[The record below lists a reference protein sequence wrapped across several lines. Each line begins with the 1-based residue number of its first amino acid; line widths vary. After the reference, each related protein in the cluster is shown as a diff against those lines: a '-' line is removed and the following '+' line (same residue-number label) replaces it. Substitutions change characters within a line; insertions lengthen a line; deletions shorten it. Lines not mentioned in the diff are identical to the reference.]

1 MRGAPFRIRCKVL
14 PVRSPFSLH
23 RKRARL
29 RFHRKK
35 RGTRVSGSHS
45 LASVGELFL
54 FTACLLVGA
63 VAMSLFVVRFVL
75 PQWRV
80 NRHFVQTTCQVIR
93 HPGMKKSTEEDVS
106 LWQPT
111 ITYRY
116 RANGSTYIGRDYD
129 LLDSRY
135 PSRKKAEAIKDR
147 YKLGKKYPCWY
158 DPLDPGTA
166 VLFSG
171 NPLAYW
177 LLLVPVAF
185 LAIGVGGLGYTL
197 WQFTASRERRAAMA
211 QNTASRELF
220 EDDTGAKK
228 FPAIPRI
235 EDVSGSPGTT
245 LAFRLPIA
253 ARLGWQL
260 FAIGV
265 GTACWNAIVALFVI
279 LAIDKIMTG
288 EADWILLVALFP
300 FVMAGVW
307 LVVHLV
313 RLFWKMSGIGPTRI
327 EISSHPVRPGGEYT
341 LLVVQTGNMILESL
355 RITLECEEEAVFQQG
370 TNAITALKVVC
381 RQDVFDGTNI
391 TVDAGQPFE
400 KQRTLEIP
408 ACAMHSFISSHNR
421 ISWKLS
427 VNAQIAK
434 RAGYRRDFPL
444 IVVPGTESSG
454 TDISGTPSGAV

>member
-1 MRGAPFRIRCKVL
+1 MRGATSRFCCKVS

-23 RKRARL
+23 RKRTRL

-35 RGTRVSGSHS
+35 RGSRLSGSHS
-45 LASVGELFL
+45 LASAGEFFL
-54 FTACLLVGA
+54 FTACLAVGA
-63 VAMSLFVVRFVL
+63 VAMSLIVYWFVL

-80 NRHFVQTTCQVIR
+80 NRYFVRTTCQVIR

-116 RANGSTYIGRDYD
+116 RANGSTYIGHNYD
-129 LLDSRY
+129 LFDSRY
-135 PSRKKAEAIKDR
+135 PSRKKADAIKDKF
-147 YKLGKKYPCWY
+147 KLGQAYPCWY

-177 LLLVPVAF
+177 LLLIPVAF
-185 LAIGVGGLGYTL
+185 LAIGVGGLGYTF
-197 WQFTASRERRAAMA
+197 WQFTTSRERRAVMA
-211 QNTASRELF
+211 QNTAGRELF
-220 EDDTGAKK
+220 DVDTEERK

-235 EDVSGSPGTT
+235 EGVSGSPGTT

-260 FAIGV
+260 FAIGI
-265 GTACWNAIVALFVI
+265 GTVCWNVIVALFVF
-279 LAIDKIMTG
+279 LAIGRIMTG

-300 FVMAGVW
+300 FVVAGIW
-307 LVVHLV
+307 LVIHLT
-313 RLFWKMSGIGPTRI
+313 RSFWKMSGIGPTRI
-327 EISSHPVRPGGEYT
+327 EISSHPVRPGEEYA
-341 LLVVQTGNMILESL
+341 LLVVQTGNMVLESL
-355 RITLECEEEAVFQQG
+355 SVTLECEEEAVFQQG
-370 TNAITALKVVC
+370 TNSITASKVVC
-381 RQDVFDGTNI
+381 RQDVFAGKNI

-400 KQRTLEIP
+400 KSKTLAIP
-408 ACAMHSFISSHNR
+408 SGAMHSFISAHNR

-427 VNAQIAK
+427 VRAAVAK
-434 RAGYRRDFPL
+434 RAGYSRDFPL
-444 IVVPGTESSG
+444 IVVPGPENP
-454 TDISGTPSGAV
+454 DAPKGADS